1 LGLINL
7 VSSFMRT
14 TYVIL
19 SSYATSAI
27 SLTVSVNVPP
37 VTIMILTK
45 QNR

>member
-19 SSYATSAI
+19 SSYATS
-27 SLTVSVNVPP
+27 LFH
-37 VTIMILTK
+37 
-45 QNR
+45 